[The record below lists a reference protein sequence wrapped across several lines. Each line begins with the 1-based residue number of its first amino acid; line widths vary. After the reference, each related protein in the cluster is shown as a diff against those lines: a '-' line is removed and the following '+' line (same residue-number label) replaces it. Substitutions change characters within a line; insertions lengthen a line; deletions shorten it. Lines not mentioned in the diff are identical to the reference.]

1 MYTVRKYHIVL
12 KDEIEMNLF
21 DFSPVFEEVLGTSL
35 PKFNGD
41 VRFWPSFLAI
51 YRLNFFLRM
60 SNLVYIESGT
70 IFFVKKLEIF
80 ALVF

>member
-12 KDEIEMNLF
+12 KDEMEITI
-21 DFSPVFEEVLGTSL
+21 TSL

-51 YRLNFFLRM
+51 YCRQTQKCQFNQSENMQRLRDGWM
-60 SNLVYIESGT
+60 DC
-70 IFFVKKLEIF
+70 
-80 ALVF
+80 